1 VVLLAVV
8 GLGSAE
14 ENDEEEEEEEE
25 EERADEAAA
34 MCVPEVLVA
43 PCSLGATVI
52 AVGNAAP
59 PQGLALLE

>member
-1 VVLLAVV
+1 VLLAVV

-14 ENDEEEEEEEE
+14 ENEEEEEEE

>member
-14 ENDEEEEEEEE
+14 ENDEEEEEE

>member
-1 VVLLAVV
+1 MLLAVV

-14 ENDEEEEEEEE
+14 ENEEEEEEE